1 MIEMDFNEI
10 NVDIHYY
17 NHRISTPDWEIAPRI
32 TPFVNFTY
40 VVSGQGEFVVN
51 DVRHTVNAGDLICVQ
66 KGSKES
72 ASVAPNDLLDIYCA
86 NVFVKNSSGNDIPLP
101 FQTVTHIGVHDDL
114 IADFQKLTSVWLL
127 REPCYNLKARA
138 IFMLILAKC
147 HQLVYFRDYEI
158 NSNSNRDKRI
168 DMVIQYIL
176 SHYDEPISVN
186 EMAKMTKLSPLYFGN
201 LFKQETG
208 QTFRQYL
215 NMIRINQAEN
225 LLNSGLFNVS
235 EVAVNCGFSDVFYF
249 SKVFKKHRGI
259 APSEILKKKIC

>member
-1 MIEMDFNEI
+1 M
-10 NVDIHYY
+10 
-17 NHRISTPDWEIAPRI
+17 
-32 TPFVNFTY
+32 
-40 VVSGQGEFVVN
+40 
-51 DVRHTVNAGDLICVQ
+51 
-66 KGSKES
+66 
-72 ASVAPNDLLDIYCA
+72 DIYCA

-114 IADFQKLTSVWLL
+114 IADFQKLTSIWLL

-158 NSNSNRDKRI
+158 NSNRSRDKRI

-176 SHYDEPISVN
+176 SHYAEPISVN
-186 EMAKMTKLSPLYFGN
+186 EMSKMTKSVLCILEPCSNRKPG
-201 LFKQETG
+201 K
-208 QTFRQYL
+208 TFREYL

-259 APSEILKKKIC
+259 APSEILKKYVSWNVR